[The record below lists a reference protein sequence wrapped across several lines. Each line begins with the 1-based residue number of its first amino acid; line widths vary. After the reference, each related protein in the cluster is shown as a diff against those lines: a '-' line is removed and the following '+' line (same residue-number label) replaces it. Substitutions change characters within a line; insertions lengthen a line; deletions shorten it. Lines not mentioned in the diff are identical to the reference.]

1 MGTFREAKVRTQ
13 NLRFCERAPELL
25 KVKGA
30 FAHLLALV
38 LALAFATQKQGQ
50 E

>member
-1 MGTFREAKVRTQ
+1 MGNFREAKVRA
-13 NLRFCERAPELL
+13 RAPELL